1 VQRANVSTKPEA
13 DRAEENAAA
22 AAARAGD
29 EGAFAGLA
37 RRYRYELQLHCYR
50 MLGSYD
56 DSEDM
61 VHETFLR
68 AWRRRETY
76 QPASAFRTWLYR
88 VATGAC
94 LDFLDHWPHTRRPAS
109 RADIAAPPAA
119 LISWVQPYPDT
130 LLDAIAP
137 DGEQPG
143 VPKATIDLAFLT
155 ALQHLPPR
163 QRAVLI
169 MRDVLGRPA
178 KETAVVLEASVASVN
193 SALQRARPTL
203 RRHLP
208 EGRPARPYAEDAGD
222 PEDTGGT
229 AERAVLERFM
239 AAVERADDAALARL
253 LAEDARAGR
262 QPGAGGYDGT
272 EPAYAE
278 GRDAI
283 LAAWTPALRGP
294 CSPEF
299 RFLPAY
305 ANRQPAAA
313 AYARTRGGGEEFR
326 PFALTVLRVENGMV
340 RDLSSFSADL
350 FPAFGLPAAV

>member
-1 VQRANVSTKPEA
+1 MQRANVSTKPEA
-13 DRAEENAAA
+13 DLAEENAVT

-29 EGAFAGLA
+29 ERAFAGLA

-56 DSEDM
+56 DSDDM

-76 QPASAFRTWLYR
+76 QPSSAFRVWLYR

-109 RADIAAPPAA
+109 HPDLAAPPAA
-119 LISWVQPYPDT
+119 LITWVQPYPDT
-130 LLDAIAP
+130 LLDAIASDASSP
-137 DGEQPG
+137 GEPA
-143 VPKATIDLAFLT
+143 VPKETVDLAFLT

-178 KETAVVLEASVASVN
+178 KETAVVLEASLASVN

-208 EGRPARPYAEDAGD
+208 GERLARTPAGDAGA
-222 PEDTGGT
+222 T
-229 AERAVLERFM
+229 AERVALERFM
-239 AAVERADDAALARL
+239 AAIERTDDAAIARL

-262 QPGAGGYDGT
+262 QPGTGGYDGT

-283 LAAWTPALRGP
+283 LAAWAPALHGP
-294 CSPEF
+294 GSPEF

-305 ANRQPAAA
+305 ANRQAAA
-313 AYARTRGGGEEFR
+313 ASYARTRGRGEEFR
-326 PFALTVLRVENGMV
+326 PFALTVLRVENGMI

-350 FPAFGLPAAV
+350 FPAFGLPATV